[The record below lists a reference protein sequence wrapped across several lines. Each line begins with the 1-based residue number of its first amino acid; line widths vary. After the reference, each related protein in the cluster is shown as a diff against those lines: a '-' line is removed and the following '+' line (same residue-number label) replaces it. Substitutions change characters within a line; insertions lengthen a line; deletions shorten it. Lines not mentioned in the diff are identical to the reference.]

1 MESVKFATSGQKY
14 QQKRSV
20 RSLISFWFFGHD
32 FFQERTSKPKIIV
45 FGHQEHLNGSFC
57 VVFIFHASL
66 IWSVRYS
73 NKTAKND
80 KSGMVTLL
88 FEGSAY
94 NTSRYFAH
102 CSYFSSTLWGS
113 RKYRAT
119 CKIFPRIIMKWMYC
133 SCLSFSSNFSIFIIT
148 TNGITALK
156 EAIYILPGYPLN
168 GLCHVV
174 RLQKLLSSAYL
185 IDMMKWMRKRRSQIV
200 PVTKTKGFKLTNS

>member
-14 QQKRSV
+14 GRKRSV

-102 CSYFSSTLWGS
+102 CSCFSSTLWGS
-113 RKYRAT
+113 RNLQNVPAYYSIIYWHFQFIT
-119 CKIFPRIIMKWMYC
+119 HTVLPWLFPVGFKKSRC
-133 SCLSFSSNFSIFIIT
+133 FP
-148 TNGITALK
+148 
-156 EAIYILPGYPLN
+156 LP
-168 GLCHVV
+168 
-174 RLQKLLSSAYL
+174 R
-185 IDMMKWMRKRRSQIV
+185 
-200 PVTKTKGFKLTNS
+200 KTKLNVIFLPVKK

>member
-1 MESVKFATSGQKY
+1 MDSVKFATSGQKY
-14 QQKRSV
+14 GQKRSV

-57 VVFIFHASL
+57 AVFIFHASL

-102 CSYFSSTLWGS
+102 CSCFSSTLWGS
-113 RKYRAT
+113 RKYCAT
-119 CKIFPRIIMKWMYC
+119 CKMFPRIIVLYILALPIHY
-133 SCLSFSSNFSIFIIT
+133 SYSFALIISGGIQEISVLSFT
-148 TNGITALK
+148 TKNQIERYFFACQEIRRKKCFHSRAFLANRQK
-156 EAIYILPGYPLN
+156 FKRVEIYEFVIWNHKFVY
-168 GLCHVV
+168 
-174 RLQKLLSSAYL
+174 
-185 IDMMKWMRKRRSQIV
+185 RR
-200 PVTKTKGFKLTNS
+200 

>member
-14 QQKRSV
+14 GQKRSV

-113 RKYRAT
+113 RKYCAT
-119 CKIFPRIIMKWMYC
+119 CKMFPPIIVLYIGTSNSLLIQFCLDYFRWDSRNLGAFLYHEKPNWTLFF
-133 SCLSFSSNFSIFIIT
+133 CLSRNKEKKMLSLTRVFS
-148 TNGITALK
+148 
-156 EAIYILPGYPLN
+156 
-168 GLCHVV
+168 
-174 RLQKLLSSAYL
+174 
-185 IDMMKWMRKRRSQIV
+185 RSTEV
-200 PVTKTKGFKLTNS
+200 

>member
-14 QQKRSV
+14 GRKRSV
-20 RSLISFWFFGHD
+20 RSLISFWFFGYD
-32 FFQERTSKPKIIV
+32 FRNELQNPKIIV

-102 CSYFSSTLWGS
+102 CSCFSSTLWGS
-113 RKYRAT
+113 RKYCAT
-119 CKIFPRIIMKWMYC
+119 CKMFPPIIVLYIGT
-133 SCLSFSSNFSIFIIT
+133 SNSLLIQFCLDYFRWDSRNLGASLYHEKPNWTLYFCCQEIRRKKCFHSRAFLANRQKF
-148 TNGITALK
+148 K
-156 EAIYILPGYPLN
+156 RVEIYEFVIWNHKFVY
-168 GLCHVV
+168 
-174 RLQKLLSSAYL
+174 
-185 IDMMKWMRKRRSQIV
+185 RR
-200 PVTKTKGFKLTNS
+200 